1 MFKKILIANR
11 GEIALRIIRACK
23 ELGISTVAVYS
34 QVDDESLHVAFAD
47 EAVCIGPY
55 SANESY
61 LNIRNIV
68 TAAEIAGADAI
79 HPGYGFLAE
88 NTDFAR
94 ICEECGFKFI
104 GPAPEHIDVMG
115 NKAKAKALMKSLK
128 VPIVPGSDGIVKTL
142 DDGLNIARQI
152 GFPVIIKASA
162 GGGGKG
168 MRMVEDENAFINSF
182 NMAKYE
188 AKKAFGNDD
197 IYIEKFI
204 SKPKHIE
211 IQVFGDSLG
220 NVIHLFE
227 RDCSIQRKHQK
238 ILEEAPSPFVDKKL
252 REIMG
257 KVSIDAMKKI
267 GYQNSGTIEY
277 LVDSEGNFYF
287 MEMNTRIQVEHPI
300 TEMITFLDLIKLQI
314 KIAAGEPLNLKQED
328 IKLKGHA
335 IEVRINAEN
344 PETFRPSPGRI
355 TGYYTPGGPGV
366 RIDSVCYQD
375 YVVLPYYDSLIAKLI
390 VYDDDRSKA
399 IMKMRRALEEFI
411 IEGIDTTIPLHK
423 KILLDSNFVNGDVN
437 TNYLEE
443 LMT

>member
-23 ELGISTVAVYS
+23 EMGISTVAVYS
-34 QVDDESLHVAFAD
+34 EVDNESLHVAFAD

-55 SANESY
+55 SAAESY
-61 LNIRNIV
+61 LNIKNIV
-68 TAAEIAGADAI
+68 AAAEIAGADAI
-79 HPGYGFLAE
+79 HPGYGFLSE

-104 GPAPEHIDVMG
+104 GPTPEHIDIMG

-128 VPIVPGSDGIVKTL
+128 VPIIPGSDGIVKTL
-142 DDGLNIARQI
+142 DEGLSIAREI
-152 GFPVIIKASA
+152 GYPIIIKASA

-168 MRMVEDENAFINSF
+168 MRMIEDENSFINSF

-204 SKPKHIE
+204 IKPKHIE
-211 IQVFGDSLG
+211 IQIFGDSYG

-227 RDCSIQRKHQK
+227 RDCSIQRRHQK
-238 ILEEAPSPFVDKKL
+238 ILEEAPSPFVNETLRDK
-252 REIMG
+252 MG
-257 KVSIDAMKKI
+257 KVSVDAMKSF

-277 LVDSEGNFYF
+277 LVDSESNFYF
-287 MEMNTRIQVEHPI
+287 MEMNTRIQVEHPVTEKI
-300 TEMITFLDLIKLQI
+300 TSLDLIKLQI
-314 KIAAGEPLNLKQED
+314 KIAAGEPLNLRQED
-328 IKLKGHA
+328 VNLRGHA

-344 PETFRPSPGRI
+344 PATFRPSPGRI

-366 RIDSVCYQD
+366 RVDSVCYQD

-390 VYDDDRSKA
+390 VYDDDRQKA

-423 KILLDSNFVNGDVN
+423 QILFDSNYVKGDVS
-437 TNYLEE
+437 TDYLEE
-443 LMT
+443 LMK